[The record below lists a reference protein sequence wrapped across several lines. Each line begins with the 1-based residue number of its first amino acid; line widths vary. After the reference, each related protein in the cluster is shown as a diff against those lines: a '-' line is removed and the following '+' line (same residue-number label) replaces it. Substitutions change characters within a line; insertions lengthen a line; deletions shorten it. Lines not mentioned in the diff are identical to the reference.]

1 MHLLSRQQHSLAG
14 LQRLLVA
21 GRITQRCHC
30 CLPTLQPPFSQQH
43 QCVAAAA
50 AGQAVASWPHPQSSS
65 SVLLHTP
72 SRSVSRLHT
81 TRYTAARSTANATGE
96 TDSIAAVKRL
106 VSTGLLF
113 ICSSYLPLFTAY
125 CQPLTSTQRQQH
137 CRPTVSL
144 CLQYDAA
151 AERLGQALQLADVA
165 GTKARLAAL
174 QNDASSESI
183 WDDPAKAQ
191 ALVTEISTLKDEL
204 AQVEG

>member
-1 MHLLSRQQHSLAG
+1 
-14 LQRLLVA
+14 
-21 GRITQRCHC
+21 
-30 CLPTLQPPFSQQH
+30 
-43 QCVAAAA
+43 
-50 AGQAVASWPHPQSSS
+50 
-65 SVLLHTP
+65 
-72 SRSVSRLHT
+72 
-81 TRYTAARSTANATGE
+81 
-96 TDSIAAVKRL
+96 
-106 VSTGLLF
+106 
-113 ICSSYLPLFTAY
+113 
-125 CQPLTSTQRQQH
+125 
-137 CRPTVSL
+137 VSL